1 MKRYVPL
8 FVGALAALAALIFA
22 HGRSTPYNNYVLL
35 ADAMLHGRLWIDSL
49 WHDSHIDAVLFNGHR
64 YIVNDPIPALFML
77 PLVAIFGIDA
87 NQTLLACLFCGA
99 AVSGAWLIL
108 ERLELALEPKI
119 WLAIVFLIGTDLLW
133 TAMLGDVWFIAQ
145 TAAVAFL
152 TLMLAELLGKARPW
166 LVIVLFALAVGCRF
180 TIVMALPVVL
190 YWTYAGLLR
199 PLASRAAL
207 RTAVVT
213 LVPFCALWV
222 AYNLARWGVPWDSGH
237 TIFFHQDHDVG
248 SPTGSPF
255 AFENLPNQLYSFFV
269 QTPTFQ
275 DRAPYAIPAMEGVA
289 LTWTSPILIF
299 AAWARGRRPAIAS
312 LWIATVLVAGPSFM
326 YYVNGAS
333 QFGMRHAL
341 DFEPFL
347 FVLLAIAARRSWPLW
362 AAVLAFWSS
371 SVGLWGIWYWNMWYR
386 ATY

>member
-1 MKRYVPL
+1 MRRYLPL
-8 FVGALAALAALIFA
+8 FVGAFAALAALIFA

-35 ADAMLHGRLWIDSL
+35 ADAMLHGRLWIDPL
-49 WHDSHIDAVLFNGHR
+49 WQDSHIDAVLFHGHR
-64 YIVNDPIPALFML
+64 YIVNDPVPALFML

-108 ERLELALEPKI
+108 ERLELAREPKI

-152 TLMLAELLGKARPW
+152 TLMLAELVGKARPW
-166 LVIVLFALAVGCRF
+166 FVIVLFALAVGCRF

-190 YWTYAGLLR
+190 YWTFAGLLR

-207 RTAVVT
+207 RTAALS
-213 LVPFCALWV
+213 LVPFLALWV
-222 AYNLARWGVPWDSGH
+222 AYNFARWGVPWDSGH
-237 TIFFHQDHDVG
+237 TIFYHQDRDVG

-255 AFENLPNQLYSFFV
+255 AVMNLPDQLYSFFV
-269 QTPTFQ
+269 QAPKFEDTV
-275 DRAPYAIPAMEGVA
+275 PYAIPAMEGVA
-289 LTWTSPILIF
+289 LTWTSPILLF
-299 AAWARGRRPAIAS
+299 AAWARGSRSAIVS
-312 LWIATVLVAGPSFM
+312 LWLATVLVAGPSFL

-347 FVLLAIAARRSWPLW
+347 FVLLAIAAKRSWPLW

-371 SVGLWGIWYWNMWYR
+371 SVGLWGIWYWNAFYR

>member
-1 MKRYVPL
+1 MRRYLPL
-8 FVGALAALAALIFA
+8 FVGAFAALAALIFA

-35 ADAMLHGRLWIDSL
+35 ADAMLHGRLWIDPL
-49 WHDSHIDAVLFNGHR
+49 WQDSHIDAVLFHGHR
-64 YIVNDPIPALFML
+64 YIVNDPVPALFML

-108 ERLELALEPKI
+108 ERLELAREPKI

-152 TLMLAELLGKARPW
+152 TLMLAELVGKARPW
-166 LVIVLFALAVGCRF
+166 FVIVLFALAVGCRF

-190 YWTYAGLLR
+190 YWTFAGLLR

-207 RTAVVT
+207 RTAALS
-213 LVPFCALWV
+213 LVPFLALWV
-222 AYNLARWGVPWDSGH
+222 AYNFARWGVPWDSGH
-237 TIFFHQDHDVG
+237 TIFYHQDQDVG

-255 AFENLPNQLYSFFV
+255 AVMNLPDQLYSFFV
-269 QTPTFQ
+269 QAPKFEDTV
-275 DRAPYAIPAMEGVA
+275 PYAIPAMEGVA
-289 LTWTSPILIF
+289 LTWTSPILLF
-299 AAWARGRRPAIAS
+299 AAWARGSRSAIVS
-312 LWIATVLVAGPSFM
+312 LWLATVLVAGPSFL

-347 FVLLAIAARRSWPLW
+347 FVLLAIAAKRSWPLW

-371 SVGLWGIWYWNMWYR
+371 SVGLWGIWYWNAFYR